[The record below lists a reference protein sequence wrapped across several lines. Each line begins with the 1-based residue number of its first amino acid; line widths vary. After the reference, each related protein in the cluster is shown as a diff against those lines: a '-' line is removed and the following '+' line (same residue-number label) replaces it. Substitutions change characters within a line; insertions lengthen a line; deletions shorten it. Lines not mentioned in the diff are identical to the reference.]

1 MHVREIDA
9 LLGAGLSFDDIEA
22 HIDAMAIAED
32 AKSALWLYAWIEIDR
47 PSRQQ
52 AVREVLADITS

>member
-22 HIDAMAIAED
+22 HIEGMAIAED
-32 AKSALWLYAWIEIDR
+32 AKSALWLYLWVETDR
-47 PSRQQ
+47 PARQQ
-52 AVREVLADITS
+52 AVREVLAGITG